1 MNYWKFEESILDG
14 IRNICKMYLNENIF
28 LETFKKYKNGYTN
41 IMDGYK
47 KKLNEVE
54 NKIQTINNNLD
65 KMYMD
70 KLNDIITTDDYM
82 RFYNR
87 FAEEKKELIEKQYE
101 IKQKIMTLKE
111 KEEENIDEEEIKKIV
126 NEFLNIK
133 EVNKV
138 LLYRLINY
146 IEIDTDKNIYIHFN
160 FNHLNIISDS
170 ISINNEKIEY
180 EEILKTG

>member
-1 MNYWKFEESILDG
+1 
-14 IRNICKMYLNENIF
+14 
-28 LETFKKYKNGYTN
+28 
-41 IMDGYK
+41 MDGYK

-101 IKQKIMTLKE
+101 IKQK
-111 KEEENIDEEEIKKIV
+111 NYDIKRK
-126 NEFLNIK
+126 
-133 EVNKV
+133 
-138 LLYRLINY
+138 RRR
-146 IEIDTDKNIYIHFN
+146 
-160 FNHLNIISDS
+160 
-170 ISINNEKIEY
+170 EY
-180 EEILKTG
+180 

>member
-1 MNYWKFEESILDG
+1 
-14 IRNICKMYLNENIF
+14 
-28 LETFKKYKNGYTN
+28 
-41 IMDGYK
+41 
-47 KKLNEVE
+47 
-54 NKIQTINNNLD
+54 
-65 KMYMD
+65 
-70 KLNDIITTDDYM
+70 M

-111 KEEENIDEEEIKKIV
+111 KEKENIDEEEIKKIV

-138 LLYRLINY
+138 LVYRLINY

-170 ISINNEKIEY
+170 ISINNGKIEY